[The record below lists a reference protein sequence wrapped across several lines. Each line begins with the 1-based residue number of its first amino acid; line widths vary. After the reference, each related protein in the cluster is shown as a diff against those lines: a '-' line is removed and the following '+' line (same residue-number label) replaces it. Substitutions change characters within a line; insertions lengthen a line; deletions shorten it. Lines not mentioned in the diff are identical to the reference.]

1 MYKLILISLPF
12 FVFIVQQVLKKKSL
26 KIPFNLK
33 LTQRRTA
40 IKNKLQYEDW
50 NVQKKSSRTFD
61 FLMKKKYI
69 PKYQQITGNNFCNM
83 CEFFWLLHSQIGSKF
98 FKVLAKLTKF
108 QIESNKKI
116 QILYST
122 TLVLIFIPKLKLFK
136 IKTKASNPY
145 SFGTTDICFYC
156 APIPRHLLLLCTNS
170 QLPTF
175 IACIELL
182 LFPNFSSKHSASFNT
197 HPKTLRFWAT
207 KRPKK
212 LHAGR
217 NSLEFH
223 PGVRDMRDRGWSRR
237 VLHAG
242 PTTVSRATG
251 WGCP

>member
-1 MYKLILISLPF
+1 MKCS
-12 FVFIVQQVLKKKSL
+12 KKIITNVWL
-26 KIPFNLK
+26 FN
-33 LTQRRTA
+33 
-40 IKNKLQYEDW
+40 E
-50 NVQKKSSRTFD
+50 
-61 FLMKKKYI
+61 KKYI

-156 APIPRHLLLLCTNS
+156 APISEHLLLLCTNS

-175 IACIELL
+175 MALNCCF
-182 LFPNFSSKHSASFNT
+182 FPTFPQNTAHPSMLIPKLCVFEPQKDKKNYTQGGTHKSST
-197 HPKTLRFWAT
+197 RGLW
-207 KRPKK
+207 
-212 LHAGR
+212 HAWQR
-217 NSLEFH
+217 LE
-223 PGVRDMRDRGWSRR
+223 PTRVTRGPSNC
-237 VLHAG
+237 LAG
-242 PTTVSRATG
+242 HGLGMP
-251 WGCP
+251 